1 MPIEFADVLYN
12 IARDKLAGFFK
23 PSMRADFIES
33 LEDFKGCKRIALD
46 TSAAYFEA
54 VTTNMP
60 KVAIAFRP
68 FPSDQAL

>member
-1 MPIEFADVLYN
+1 MCGRDNY
-12 IARDKLAGFFK
+12 RDKLAGFFK

-33 LEDFKGCKRIALD
+33 LEDFKGCKLIALD

-68 FPSDQAL
+68 FPCDQAL